1 MTRYVLPVEIEPLEE
16 GGYLATCP
24 LLQGCHAQG
33 ETIAEAIENVQDV
46 AKVLLEIYAQDRKPI
61 PSELQKVKPDTVL
74 HNEIMVTADS
84 R

>member
-16 GGYLATCP
+16 GGYLAACP

-46 AKVLLEIYAQDRKPI
+46 AKVLLEIYTQDSKPI
-61 PSELQKVKPDTVL
+61 PSELRKVGVSP
-74 HNEIMVTADS
+74 TA
-84 R
+84 